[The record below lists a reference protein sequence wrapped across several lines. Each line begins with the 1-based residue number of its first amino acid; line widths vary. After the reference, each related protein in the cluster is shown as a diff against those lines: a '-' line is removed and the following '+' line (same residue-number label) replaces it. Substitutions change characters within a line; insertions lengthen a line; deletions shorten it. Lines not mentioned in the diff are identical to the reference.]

1 MCSFM
6 CSILWRSMSLSSST
20 RLFLIAASKAYCSE
34 KKGVECGRVPSD
46 GRVQGKASPGGGR
59 GTISW
64 FHLAATG
71 VGLTVIYGAYLYI
84 KDKKDQ
90 ELAKEKK
97 NEIGMIGSS
106 FELMDYTG
114 KIRTSEDFKGK

>member
-1 MCSFM
+1 MGVF
-6 CSILWRSMSLSSST
+6 
-20 RLFLIAASKAYCSE
+20 KA
-34 KKGVECGRVPSD
+34 KPVP
-46 GRVQGKASPGGGR
+46 GE
-59 GTISW
+59 GTGPISW